1 MVTLEDAILSINP
14 KAEFEYDDIDTII
27 WRRKTKPIDK
37 DEILQKYKE
46 LKDLELERIAFEK
59 ANKLTFFGK
68 ILNNVYENR
77 TLLFKYRQALAT
89 SSIVISLIFVL
100 TNNFH
105 KVRYT
110 IVTDPYGTEFVYDR
124 FTGKLKKK
132 ITYWVR
138 VAFFSDSGE
147 KNEKTQ

>member
-1 MVTLEDAILSINP
+1 MVTLSDAILAINP
-14 KAEFEYDDIDTII
+14 DAEFDYDDIDNIF
-27 WRRKTKPIDK
+27 WKRKTKPIPK
-37 DEILQKYKE
+37 DLILQKYRE
-46 LKDLELERIAFEK
+46 LKDIELEKAAFEK
-59 ANKLTFFGK
+59 ANQLSIFGK
-68 ILNNVYENR
+68 VVNNIYKNR

-89 SSIVISLIFVL
+89 SSIIVSLIFVL

-132 ITYWVR
+132 ITY
-138 VAFFSDSGE
+138 
-147 KNEKTQ
+147 

>member
-1 MVTLEDAILSINP
+1 MVTLSDAILAINP
-14 KAEFEYDDIDTII
+14 KAEFEYEDIDNIF

-37 DEILQKYKE
+37 EEILKKYRE
-46 LKDLELERIAFEK
+46 LKDIELEKAAFEK
-59 ANKLTFFGK
+59 ANQLTILGK
-68 ILNNVYENR
+68 ILNNAYKNR
-77 TLLFKYRQALAT
+77 ILLFRHRQALAT

-110 IVTDPYGTEFVYDR
+110 IVTDPYGIEFVYDR

-132 ITYWVR
+132 ITY
-138 VAFFSDSGE
+138 
-147 KNEKTQ
+147 

>member
-1 MVTLEDAILSINP
+1 HNSEKIMVTLEDAILSINP

-37 DEILQKYKE
+37 DEILQKYRE

-59 ANKLTFFGK
+59 ASKLSFFGQILKSADENK
-68 ILNNVYENR
+68 IVLYR
-77 TLLFKYRQALAT
+77 YRQALAT

-110 IVTDPYGTEFVYDR
+110 ILTDPYGTEFVYDR

-132 ITYWVR
+132 NKIL
-138 VAFFSDSGE
+138 
-147 KNEKTQ
+147 N

>member
-1 MVTLEDAILSINP
+1 MVTLSDAILALNP
-14 KAEFEYDDIDTII
+14 EAEFEYEDINNIF
-27 WRRKTKPIDK
+27 WRRKTKPIAK
-37 DEILQKYKE
+37 DEILKKYRE
-46 LKDLELERIAFEK
+46 LKNIELEKAAYEK
-59 ANKLTFFGK
+59 ANQLSLFG
-68 ILNNVYENR
+68 ILLKAADDNKV
-77 TLLFKYRQALAT
+77 LLFKYRQALAT

-132 ITYWVR
+132 ITY
-138 VAFFSDSGE
+138 
-147 KNEKTQ
+147 

>member
-1 MVTLEDAILSINP
+1 MVTLSDAILAINP
-14 KAEFEYDDIDTII
+14 DAEFDYDDIDNIF
-27 WRRKTKPIDK
+27 WRKKTKPISK
-37 DEILQKYKE
+37 DEILQKYRE
-46 LKDLELERIAFEK
+46 LKDIELEKEAFEK
-59 ANKLTFFGK
+59 TNRLTFFGK

-77 TLLFKYRQALAT
+77 LLLFKYRQALAT

-132 ITYWVR
+132 IIY
-138 VAFFSDSGE
+138 
-147 KNEKTQ
+147 

>member
-1 MVTLEDAILSINP
+1 MVTLSDAILAINP
-14 KAEFEYDDIDTII
+14 DAKFEYENIDNIFWI
-27 WRRKTKPIDK
+27 KKTKPISK
-37 DEILQKYKE
+37 DEILQKYRE
-46 LKDLELERIAFEK
+46 LKDIELEKQAYEK
-59 ANKLTFFGK
+59 ANELTFLGK
-68 ILNNVYENR
+68 IINSAYENR
-77 TLLFKYRQALAT
+77 ILLFKYRQALAT

-132 ITYWVR
+132 ITY
-138 VAFFSDSGE
+138 
-147 KNEKTQ
+147 

>member
-1 MVTLEDAILSINP
+1 MITLSDAILAINP
-14 KAEFEYDDIDTII
+14 DAEFDYDDIDNIF
-27 WRRKTKPIDK
+27 WRKKTKPISK
-37 DEILQKYKE
+37 DEILQKYRE
-46 LKDLELERIAFEK
+46 LKDIELEKQAYEK
-59 ANKLTFFGK
+59 ANELTFLGK
-68 ILNNVYENR
+68 IINSVYENR
-77 TLLFKYRQALAT
+77 ILLFKYRQALAT

-132 ITYWVR
+132 ITY
-138 VAFFSDSGE
+138 
-147 KNEKTQ
+147 